1 MSFSTDSSFFFSGL
15 SLRSFFIWCQFDRVC
30 VCACSCAC
38 EESSFFHLPFVN
50 ACSPSFFN
58 LSFVLFFIFNFFYFI
73 NLLVR
78 PRVDETNEM
87 KNKNQQFKIIAFPLY
102 CVCVC
107 WRLTR
112 VSRWETLLLRFSTLR
127 LEFSFSSALV
137 RSLIRRCLCHAVCA
151 VLLFGVLWCVEIYI
165 HVYISSSN
173 FQPTN
178 VCNSGHIISLWDY
191 TRTRKMGWHTLWTAE
206 RRRRRR
212 GQ

>member
-1 MSFSTDSSFFFSGL
+1 MCEIAWKIFISTRSTWPHAISAFCHLLSAFSGKWKPHKSRAMSFSTDSSFFFSGL

-112 VSRWETLLLRFSTLR
+112 VSR
-127 LEFSFSSALV
+127 
-137 RSLIRRCLCHAVCA
+137 
-151 VLLFGVLWCVEIYI
+151 
-165 HVYISSSN
+165 
-173 FQPTN
+173 
-178 VCNSGHIISLWDY
+178 
-191 TRTRKMGWHTLWTAE
+191 
-206 RRRRRR
+206 
-212 GQ
+212 